1 MSNKSLSPR
10 SREQRS
16 KTGNNIV
23 NQSGHLMERFNNRF
37 SVNNPWLG
45 ERYDKAELHIL
56 LHFRFR
62 DSEEYVACF
71 QRDVPDTHE
80 SSLKIRNGI
89 IGPTSPETFNK
100 WLFRLFSGIWSQVQA
115 ATVKVDRVGKVLFV
129 PKTSC
134 RVLHPLNLSVD
145 GLAGGVGHSM
155 AQIGDDVLESALQHS
170 THLDHGLQPAA
181 HRPVVP
187 PAEVLARRTLI
198 DVIEQRHR
206 GLLQGPGSCRFQS
219 AVPKLSKI
227 LAVLGFHAGR
237 VPQPVIARAG

>member
-1 MSNKSLSPR
+1 MSLGKSKLSKTLSPCSSPSPDMAGR
-10 SREQRS
+10 GWI
-16 KTGNNIV
+16 T
-23 NQSGHLMERFNNRF
+23 LF
-37 SVNNPWLG
+37 SLT
-45 ERYDKAELHIL
+45 AL
-56 LHFRFR
+56 
-62 DSEEYVACF
+62 
-71 QRDVPDTHE
+71 T
-80 SSLKIRNGI
+80 
-89 IGPTSPETFNK
+89 
-100 WLFRLFSGIWSQVQA
+100 WLFRLFSEIWSKVQA

-187 PAEVLARRTLI
+187 PAQVLARRTLI

-219 AVPKLSKI
+219 AAPKLSKL